1 MPKMPLEGIRV
12 ADFGWRV
19 VAPVSARMLA
29 WGGAEVIRVESST
42 RHDGA
47 RLSPPL
53 SPGAGPAVSA
63 SRPLTTRICWRY
75 GSSGFK
81 IRENSKF
88 APYCAGVQL
97 CMIAPCIM

>member
-47 RLSPPL
+47 RLSPP
-53 SPGAGPAVSA
+53 
-63 SRPLTTRICWRY
+63 
-75 GSSGFK
+75 SGFYP
-81 IRENSKF
+81 IHSVRNR
-88 APYCAGVQL
+88 AIDCTGQA
-97 CMIAPCIM
+97 I